1 MEKSKKITYKQAG
14 VDTGAGAKAVELMKE
29 EVKST
34 FRSEVLTEIGGF
46 GGLFGF
52 NKAAY
57 KEPVLVSGTDGVGT
71 KLKIAQMIDKHDTV
85 GIDLVAMCVD
95 DIVVSGAEPLF
106 FLDYI
111 AIGKLIPEKVAQIVA
126 GIASGCR
133 MAGCALLGGE
143 TAEHPGVMAPED
155 YDLAGF
161 CVGVVD
167 RNEIIDGF
175 GIREGDKVLGLASS
189 GLHSNGY
196 SLVRKVFLEEGN
208 HSLNKNLTELGC
220 TLGEELLKP
229 TKIYVSSVLKAIKQC
244 EIKGMAHI
252 TGGGITENV
261 PRILPENYDAKIN
274 LSSWDAPSIFKFI
287 QKEADIDEEE
297 MFKTF
302 NMGIGMVIVVPPE
315 NISSVKSF
323 LAKEGEDVFEIGEVI
338 SGGGEVVYG

>member
-95 DIVVSGAEPLF
+95 DILVSGAEPLF

-167 RNEIIDGF
+167 RNEIIDGS

-274 LSSWDAPSIFKFI
+274 LSSWDTPPIFELI
-287 QKEADIDEEE
+287 QEIGKIDEEE
-297 MFKTF
+297 MLKTF
-302 NMGIGMVIVVPPE
+302 NMGVGMVIITSPKE
-315 NISSVKSF
+315 ASSLIEF
-323 LAKEGEDVFEIGEVI
+323 LSKEREKVFRIGEVVL
-338 SGGGEVVYG
+338 GKGEVAYV